1 MAVTFFEDP
10 AYQGQSLTVAAAD
23 DAAAAL
29 QRWSKPIQSITL
41 DANTEL
47 VTYDRPE
54 RQGQSAIWR
63 YSTTRLGSW
72 TQRVASFE
80 LRRADAEA
88 TVLDTNWK
96 HLRVPT
102 GYVQVRAGDTIE
114 CRSHDSVNCDVHM
127 VNATSDTR
135 RPVHPARCGAEYA
148 MRL

>member
-1 MAVTFFEDP
+1 MTVTFFEHP

-54 RQGQSAIWR
+54 RQGRTAIWR
-63 YSTTRLGSW
+63 SSTTRLGSW
-72 TQRVASFE
+72 TQRVASFD
-80 LRRADAEA
+80 LRRADTEA

-102 GYVQVRAGDTIE
+102 GYVQ
-114 CRSHDSVNCDVHM
+114 
-127 VNATSDTR
+127 
-135 RPVHPARCGAEYA
+135 
-148 MRL
+148 